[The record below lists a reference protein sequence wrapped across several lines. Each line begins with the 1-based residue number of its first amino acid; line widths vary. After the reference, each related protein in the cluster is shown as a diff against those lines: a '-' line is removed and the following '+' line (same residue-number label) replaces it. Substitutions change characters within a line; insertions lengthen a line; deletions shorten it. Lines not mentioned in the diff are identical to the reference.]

1 MKMKELIDKV
11 SVMYRTERDEVY
23 ELRQKLN
30 SIERSL
36 MEAKE
41 TKFENISHAD
51 YESLT
56 TMSESLRQEIRLKTQ
71 HYEGISCVREML
83 MDLGFDTEIK

>member
-1 MKMKELIDKV
+1 MKMKELVDKV
-11 SVMYRTERDEVY
+11 SDMYRAERNEVY
-23 ELRQKLN
+23 DLKQELN

-36 MEAKE
+36 MEARE
-41 TKFENISHAD
+41 MDYENISHAD
-51 YESLT
+51 YQSFVT
-56 TMSESLRQEIRLKTQ
+56 KSELLRQEIRLKTQ